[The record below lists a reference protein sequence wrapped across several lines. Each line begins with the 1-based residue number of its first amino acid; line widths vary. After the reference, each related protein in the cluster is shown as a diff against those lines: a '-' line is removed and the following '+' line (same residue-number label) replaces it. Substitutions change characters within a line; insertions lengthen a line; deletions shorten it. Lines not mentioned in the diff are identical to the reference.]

1 MPQTTRERYE
11 RERADLLRLAATF
24 KRRHH
29 YMSRNRDGAYSAT
42 DLNLA
47 LFAAD
52 VATSL
57 AQHITELM
65 EKPKIKVRNPE
76 KHNLSHLQWYEQA
89 EREDIFQGEAEDR
102 KNLIA
107 AWCSS

>member
-11 RERADLLRLAATF
+11 REQADLLRLAATF

-29 YMSRNRDGAYSAT
+29 YMSRNRDGAYSST
-42 DLNLA
+42 DLELA

-57 AQHITELM
+57 ARHIAELM
-65 EKPKIKVRNPE
+65 EKPKIKVRDPQ

-89 EREDIFQGEAEDR
+89 TREDILQGEAEDY
-102 KNLIA
+102 KNLVA
-107 AWCSS
+107 AWRSS